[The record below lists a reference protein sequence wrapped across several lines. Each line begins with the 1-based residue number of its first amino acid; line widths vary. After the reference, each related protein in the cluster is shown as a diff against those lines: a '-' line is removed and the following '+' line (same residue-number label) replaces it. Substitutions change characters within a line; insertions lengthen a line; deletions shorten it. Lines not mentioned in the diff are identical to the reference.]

1 MRAGRVPAPYL
12 PCTSHGAVAV
22 AGEFWCAGLA
32 LGGLPQGGQSHGVGA
47 VGPGH
52 LRADPGD
59 ALGDV
64 GLLGELSDPVVAA
77 DELDFL
83 SHGLIVFYEAVM
95 RRGLDP
101 DDARSPWPGRS
112 AGAGIRAWARA

>member
-32 LGGLPQGGQSHGVGA
+32 LGGLPQGD
-47 VGPGH
+47 VGP
-52 LRADPGD
+52 
-59 ALGDV
+59 
-64 GLLGELSDPVVAA
+64 LGELSDAVVAA

-101 DDARSPWPGRS
+101 DDARSPWPSRS
-112 AGAGIRAWARA
+112 AGAGIRAWARAA